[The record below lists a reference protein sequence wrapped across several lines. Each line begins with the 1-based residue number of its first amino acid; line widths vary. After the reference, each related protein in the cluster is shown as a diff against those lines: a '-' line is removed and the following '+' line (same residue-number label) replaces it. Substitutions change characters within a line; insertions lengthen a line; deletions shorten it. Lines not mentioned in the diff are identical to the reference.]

1 MNTSRTHTPYSTTV
15 LRTATTTCFTQL
27 TRLTPGGTAS
37 LAGKPRAQGLLTKP
51 YYVHST
57 KPIRLRTARTVS
69 HTLRQTRG
77 EGNTKRFKQ
86 DKRNN
91 KQNKKPPRL
100 TLRPTTSER
109 TRKRNKTQT
118 KETIERNSEDTT
130 YKITN

>member
-1 MNTSRTHTPYSTTV
+1 MNTSRSKAALFDVRATDSNHDIFHTADKTDTRRHS
-15 LRTATTTCFTQL
+15 L
-27 TRLTPGGTAS
+27 TGR
-37 LAGKPRAQGLLTKP
+37 KHHAQCLLTKP

-77 EGNTKRFKQ
+77 EGNTKRFKK
-86 DKRNN
+86 DKRKN